1 MTPSLTLADDDNRR
15 VIMGANIGGIYG
27 AQLFR
32 ADDRPRY
39 RRGFSIGCAIIAF
52 GVACATLRYI
62 IGDVMRRRKDQRQ
75 QHQQP
80 RHLEDEDGMRRLSSV
95 DVHGHQGH
103 GAAMM
108 RVATC
113 DTVTALDGNETVD
126 ADTDMADDGDTD
138 ETRVAT
144 SSLSSYVEAKIDG
157 DADETRVAT
166 FISSPSYEIA
176 KTDDDTSDE
185 KPKSDVIARE
195 SGEVEVLESA
205 AYSLMEWEIGIA
217 R

>member
-75 QHQQP
+75 QRQQP

-113 DTVTALDGNETVD
+113 DTVTTLGEDETVD
-126 ADTDMADDGDTD
+126 DADMADDGDTD

-144 SSLSSYVEAKIDG
+144 SSLSLYEKAKADG
-157 DADETRVAT
+157 ITDETAISYEDEEVAT
-166 FISSPSYEIA
+166 P
-176 KTDDDTSDE
+176 KTDEDTSDE
-185 KPKSDVIARE
+185 KRKSDVVVRE
-195 SGEVEVLESA
+195 SAELEILENAA
-205 AYSLMEWEIGIA
+205 AYSSMEWEIGIA

>member
-1 MTPSLTLADDDNRR
+1 
-15 VIMGANIGGIYG
+15 MGANIGGIYG

-113 DTVTALDGNETVD
+113 DTVTTLGEDETVD
-126 ADTDMADDGDTD
+126 DADMADDGDTD

-144 SSLSSYVEAKIDG
+144 SSLSLYEKAKADG
-157 DADETRVAT
+157 ITDETAISYEDEEVAT
-166 FISSPSYEIA
+166 P
-176 KTDDDTSDE
+176 KTDEDTSDE
-185 KPKSDVIARE
+185 KRKSDVVVRE
-195 SGEVEVLESA
+195 SAELEILENAA
-205 AYSLMEWEIGIA
+205 AYSSMEWEIGIA

>member
-15 VIMGANIGGIYG
+15 VMMGANIGGIYG

-113 DTVTALDGNETVD
+113 DTVTTLGEDETVD
-126 ADTDMADDGDTD
+126 DADMADDGDTD
-138 ETRVAT
+138 ETCVAT
-144 SSLSSYVEAKIDG
+144 SSLSLYEKAKADG
-157 DADETRVAT
+157 ITDETAISYEDEEVAT
-166 FISSPSYEIA
+166 P
-176 KTDDDTSDE
+176 KTDEDTSDE
-185 KPKSDVIARE
+185 KRKSDVVVRE
-195 SGEVEVLESA
+195 SAELEILENAA
-205 AYSLMEWEIGIA
+205 AYSSMEWEIGIA

>member
-15 VIMGANIGGIYG
+15 VMMGANIGGIYG

-75 QHQQP
+75 QRQQP

-113 DTVTALDGNETVD
+113 DTVTTLGEDETVD
-126 ADTDMADDGDTD
+126 DADMADDGDTD

-144 SSLSSYVEAKIDG
+144 SSLSLYEKAKADG
-157 DADETRVAT
+157 ITDETAISYGDEEVAT
-166 FISSPSYEIA
+166 P
-176 KTDDDTSDE
+176 KTDEDTSDE
-185 KPKSDVIARE
+185 KRKSDVVVRE
-195 SGEVEVLESA
+195 SGELEVLESA

>member
-1 MTPSLTLADDDNRR
+1 

-52 GVACATLRYI
+52 GVACASLRYI

-113 DTVTALDGNETVD
+113 DTVTTLGEDETVD
-126 ADTDMADDGDTD
+126 DADMADDGDTD

-144 SSLSSYVEAKIDG
+144 SSLSLYEKAKADG
-157 DADETRVAT
+157 ITDETAISYEDEEVAT
-166 FISSPSYEIA
+166 P
-176 KTDDDTSDE
+176 KTDEDTSDE
-185 KPKSDVIARE
+185 KRKSDVVVRE
-195 SGEVEVLESA
+195 SAELEILENAA
-205 AYSLMEWEIGIA
+205 AYSSMEWEIGIA

>member
-1 MTPSLTLADDDNRR
+1 MVIRR

-52 GVACATLRYI
+52 GVVCAVLRYI
-62 IGDVMRRRKDQRQ
+62 VGDAMRRRKTQRQ
-75 QHQQP
+75 QHQPP

-95 DVHGHQGH
+95 DTHAYQGH

-113 DTVTALDGNETVD
+113 DTVTTLGENGNAD

-138 ETRVAT
+138 ETRVVT
-144 SSLSSYVEAKIDG
+144 SSSLYGEAEVG
-157 DADETRVAT
+157 TN
-166 FISSPSYEIA
+166 
-176 KTDDDTSDE
+176 E
-185 KPKSDVIARE
+185 KRKSDVVVRE
-195 SGEVEVLESA
+195 SGELEILENAA
-205 AYSLMEWEIGIA
+205 AYSLMEWDIGIA

>member
-113 DTVTALDGNETVD
+113 DTVTTLGEDETVD
-126 ADTDMADDGDTD
+126 DADMADDGDTD

-144 SSLSSYVEAKIDG
+144 SSLSLYEKAKADG
-157 DADETRVAT
+157 ITDETAISYEDEEVAT
-166 FISSPSYEIA
+166 P
-176 KTDDDTSDE
+176 KTDEDTSDE
-185 KPKSDVIARE
+185 KRKSDVVVRE
-195 SGEVEVLESA
+195 SGELEVLESA

>member
-1 MTPSLTLADDDNRR
+1 
-15 VIMGANIGGIYG
+15 MGANIGGIYG

-75 QHQQP
+75 QRQQP

-113 DTVTALDGNETVD
+113 DTVTTLGEDETVD
-126 ADTDMADDGDTD
+126 DADMADDGDTD

-144 SSLSSYVEAKIDG
+144 SSLSLYEKAKADG
-157 DADETRVAT
+157 ITDETAISYEDEEVAT
-166 FISSPSYEIA
+166 P
-176 KTDDDTSDE
+176 KTDEDTSDE
-185 KPKSDVIARE
+185 KRKSDVVVRE
-195 SGEVEVLESA
+195 SAELEILENAA
-205 AYSLMEWEIGIA
+205 AYSSMEWEIGIA

>member
-15 VIMGANIGGIYG
+15 VMMGANIGGIYG

-75 QHQQP
+75 QRQQP

-113 DTVTALDGNETVD
+113 DTVTTLGEDETVD
-126 ADTDMADDGDTD
+126 DADMADDGDTD

-144 SSLSSYVEAKIDG
+144 SSLSLYEKAKADG
-157 DADETRVAT
+157 ITDETAISYEDEEVAT
-166 FISSPSYEIA
+166 P
-176 KTDDDTSDE
+176 KTDEDTSDE
-185 KPKSDVIARE
+185 KRKSDVVVRE
-195 SGEVEVLESA
+195 SAELEILENAA
-205 AYSLMEWEIGIA
+205 AYHRWSG

>member
-75 QHQQP
+75 QRQQP

-113 DTVTALDGNETVD
+113 DTVTTLGEDETVD
-126 ADTDMADDGDTD
+126 DADMADDGDTD

-144 SSLSSYVEAKIDG
+144 SSLSLYEKAKADG
-157 DADETRVAT
+157 ITDETAISYEDEEVAT
-166 FISSPSYEIA
+166 P
-176 KTDDDTSDE
+176 KTDEDTSDE
-185 KPKSDVIARE
+185 KRKSDVVVRE
-195 SGEVEVLESA
+195 SGELEVLESA

>member
-113 DTVTALDGNETVD
+113 DTVTTLGEDETVD
-126 ADTDMADDGDTD
+126 DADMADDGDTD

-144 SSLSSYVEAKIDG
+144 SSLSLYEKAKADG
-157 DADETRVAT
+157 ITDETAISYEDEEVAT
-166 FISSPSYEIA
+166 P
-176 KTDDDTSDE
+176 KTDEDTSDE
-185 KPKSDVIARE
+185 KRKSDVVVRE
-195 SGEVEVLESA
+195 SAELEILENAA
-205 AYSLMEWEIGIA
+205 AYSSMEWEIGIA